1 MATSWTVS
9 LTRRGDTRFSSSSE
23 IARPPGANQWV
34 EPMTR
39 SAIPWRVYTALL
51 VMAHPCR
58 SPVTAIDSDRE
69 APQRREGRREDERGM
84 VEISGQRLEPVAFRR
99 RQDGLRTLPSAL
111 IPSLRCSLWG
121 VRAAL
126 GYGLDQKA
134 NQTLET
140 NADSASLRRHRSA
153 FRWAASSVEYES

>member
-1 MATSWTVS
+1 MTTLIADCRASRDGAAFAS
-9 LTRRGDTRFSSSSE
+9 RSE
-23 IARPPGANQWV
+23 IAGRSWPIQPAAGNAGWASGFQLEPHRPGVP
-34 EPMTR
+34 EP
-39 SAIPWRVYTALL
+39 V
-51 VMAHPCR
+51 R

-84 VEISGQRLEPVAFRR
+84 VEISGQRSEPVAFRR
-99 RQDGLRTLPSAL
+99 RQDGPRILPSAL

-134 NQTLET
+134 NQALET

-153 FRWAASSVEYES
+153 LRSTKA